1 MARGMFVL
9 DKWSPNFEEG
19 EKATNGIVSQMDK
32 FNGNIMRYNFYYE
45 GGINR
50 FNTDLSK
57 NIVLLEAGDNQNTA
71 LQVKR
76 LNTYIGASIDEYL
89 SEN

>member
-1 MARGMFVL
+1 
-9 DKWSPNFEEG
+9 
-19 EKATNGIVSQMDK
+19 MDK
-32 FNGNIMRYNFYYE
+32 FDENIMRYNFCYE
-45 GGINR
+45 GGING

-76 LNTYIGASIDEYL
+76 LNTYLSSAIDTYL
-89 SEN
+89 SKN